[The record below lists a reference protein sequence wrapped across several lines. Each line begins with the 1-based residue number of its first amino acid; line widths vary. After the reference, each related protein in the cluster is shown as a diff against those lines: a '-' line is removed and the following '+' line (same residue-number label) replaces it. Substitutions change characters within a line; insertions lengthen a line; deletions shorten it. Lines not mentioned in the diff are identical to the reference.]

1 MDTKPRELYLLFRA
15 YEVNRYIKHIS
26 MFSFNLITYY
36 LWLYHIILIW
46 NDDEFHFLYLLGLW
60 RFSAQSHQQKW
71 KNVLSKLMIWLI
83 FWIKFLIS
91 IIIFIVSAWRY
102 IIYLFLCLQPV
113 GFVTFNTRAGA
124 ESAKQDLQVSKHC
137 HIDKHKRC
145 KVNVD

>member
-15 YEVNRYIKHIS
+15 YEVNRHMKHIS
-26 MFSFNLITYY
+26 IFSFNLFLFWHSQHYNV
-36 LWLYHIILIW
+36 LIW
-46 NDDEFHFLYLLGLW
+46 NNEEFHFHYLLGLW

-71 KNVLSKLMIWLI
+71 KNVLSKYMIWLI
-83 FWIKFLIS
+83 FWITFW
-91 IIIFIVSAWRY
+91 IIFIVSVNEV
-102 IIYLFLCLQPV
+102 IYSTFLCLQPV

-145 KVNVD
+145 KGNVD